1 MSKCLKEKV
10 RCILYSSVIFNV
22 ILLLVLGGLLYYK
35 NTRKDKDPVNSKGTL
50 NSQVQLPGHSGVCIL
65 CDYLGKDITAKD
77 TLFDRIETVKDGHR
91 ICCTTKPSFMPKLI
105 GKVTIYIAGADPGF
119 EVRGRGDV
127 LKKITPSGGANIFG
141 GISCEKSR
149 FYAKKSYFFQF

>member
-1 MSKCLKEKV
+1 
-10 RCILYSSVIFNV
+10 
-22 ILLLVLGGLLYYK
+22 
-35 NTRKDKDPVNSKGTL
+35 
-50 NSQVQLPGHSGVCIL
+50 
-65 CDYLGKDITAKD
+65 
-77 TLFDRIETVKDGHR
+77 
-91 ICCTTKPSFMPKLI
+91 MPKLI

>member
-22 ILLLVLGGLLYYK
+22 ILFLVLGGLLYYK
-35 NTRKDKDPVNSKGTL
+35 NTRKDKDHVNSKGTL
-50 NSQVQLPGHSGVCIL
+50 NSQVQLPGHYGICIL

-119 EVRGRGDV
+119 EVRGSDV
-127 LKKITPSGGANIFG
+127 HKKITPSEGRRENCWG
-141 GISCEKSR
+141 
-149 FYAKKSYFFQF
+149 YFV

>member
-1 MSKCLKEKV
+1 
-10 RCILYSSVIFNV
+10 
-22 ILLLVLGGLLYYK
+22 
-35 NTRKDKDPVNSKGTL
+35 
-50 NSQVQLPGHSGVCIL
+50 LPGHSGVCIL

-119 EVRGRGDV
+119 EVRGDDV
-127 LKKITPSGGANIFG
+127 HKKITPSEGRRENFWG
-141 GISCEKSR
+141 
-149 FYAKKSYFFQF
+149 YFV